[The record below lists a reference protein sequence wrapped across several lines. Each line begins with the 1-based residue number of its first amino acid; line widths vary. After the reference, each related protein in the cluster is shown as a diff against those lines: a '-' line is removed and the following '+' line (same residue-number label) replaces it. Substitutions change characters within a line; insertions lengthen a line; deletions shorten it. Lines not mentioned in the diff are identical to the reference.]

1 MKVIL
6 QQDVKGQGKKGQM
19 IEASDGYARNFLL
32 PRKLAVPAT
41 AENVNTMKMQEKA
54 KKAQEAAEKAEAEAT
69 AAKLKELTVKVVAKG
84 GNGGRLFG
92 AVTSKEIADALQ
104 AQHGIAI
111 PKTKIVQDEP
121 IKAFGGYEL
130 KVKLGYEV
138 TGTLKVV
145 VAEAEPGTGGQRPSV
160 YAQAGLPWVGRP
172 LWPPAGAHRGR
183 PCGVCVL
190 SRPHFTLPEV
200 RNMPSEEELLTR
212 QMPHS
217 TEAEQSVLGSMLI
230 DARCVPEVIEAL
242 RPEDFY
248 LRTNREIY
256 ETIYSMFNFSL
267 TIDPV
272 TVLEHMKQNGVY
284 DENTSR
290 NYILQLM
297 EITPTAANVKEYVA
311 IVKDKALLRRIA
323 ETAGEL
329 TAMVQEGTGTAQEVL
344 EAAEQRIYAIRQGR
358 SAQGLAHISSVI
370 LNVYERL
377 NELAASDSAVPGLST
392 GLPDVDM
399 AISGLNKS
407 DLILLAARPGMGKT
421 SFALNMLLHA
431 GKFSGK
437 TVVFFSLEM
446 SREQLAMRLISGE
459 SFVDNKKL
467 VTGKLGEEDWT
478 KIAAASA
485 ALNQTQILIDDNPSL
500 SVADMNA
507 KCRRV
512 DNLGLV
518 VRLPPA
524 HDLRGRPPAAATTAS
539 RSSPTSA
546 PKIIAKEL
554 NVPVVCLS
562 QLSAARRAAP
572 TSGPCSP
579 TCVSRAPSSRTPTS
593 SLFLYR
599 DDYYNDSDENHNL
612 AECIIAKNRHGE
624 TRTVELQW
632 LPEYTTFSSID
643 RRHIEY

>member
-1 MKVIL
+1 
-6 QQDVKGQGKKGQM
+6 
-19 IEASDGYARNFLL
+19 
-32 PRKLAVPAT
+32 
-41 AENVNTMKMQEKA
+41 
-54 KKAQEAAEKAEAEAT
+54 
-69 AAKLKELTVKVVAKG
+69 
-84 GNGGRLFG
+84 
-92 AVTSKEIADALQ
+92 
-104 AQHGIAI
+104 
-111 PKTKIVQDEP
+111 
-121 IKAFGGYEL
+121 
-130 KVKLGYEV
+130 
-138 TGTLKVV
+138 
-145 VAEAEPGTGGQRPSV
+145 
-160 YAQAGLPWVGRP
+160 
-172 LWPPAGAHRGR
+172 
-183 PCGVCVL
+183 
-190 SRPHFTLPEV
+190 
-200 RNMPSEEELLTR
+200 MPSEEELLTR

-290 NYILQLM
+290 NYVLQLM

-518 VRLPPA
+518 VIDYLQ
-524 HDLRGRPPAAATTAS
+524 LM
-539 RSSPTSA
+539 TSA
-546 PKIIAKEL
+546 GGPTRSGDNRQQIVSDISRALKIMAKEL
-554 NVPVVCLS
+554 NVPVIALS
-562 QLSAARRAAP
+562 QLSRAAEKTAGRSDHRP
-572 TSGPCSP
+572 QLSDLRDSGSIEQDADI
-579 TCVSRAPSSRTPTS
+579 V
-593 SLFLYR
+593 LFLYR
-599 DDYYNDSDENHNL
+599 AAYYNAQNGEDSQANENE
-612 AECIIAKNRHGE
+612 AECIVAKNRHGE
-624 TRTVELQW
+624 TSVVRLGWDGAHTR
-632 LPEYTTFSSID
+632 FSNLDVS
-643 RRHIEY
+643 HEF